1 MELVIKASRGG
12 SLPDRVQ
19 ARVAKLLQK
28 RERAGV
34 FALDDGNFEYND
46 VKVKTQVGGTHRTF
60 SIGDPR
66 LRSYY
71 DITEKIELGGGGH
84 PTFESIAEE
93 AEALADKLIAK
104 MYV

>member
-46 VKVKTQVGGTHRTF
+46 VKVKTQVGGRIERLASEIPGLGRTTT
-60 SIGDPR
+60 SR
-66 LRSYY
+66 KKS
-71 DITEKIELGGGGH
+71 
-84 PTFESIAEE
+84 S
-93 AEALADKLIAK
+93 
-104 MYV
+104 